1 MAGLHNQLWTMY
13 WCCLSGCY
21 PFNLYR
27 LSQLWI
33 TLTKI
38 LSQLAYCHLVKLQK
52 GSVPFITVLFRFST
66 SNLPVS
72 SLCILYSSY
81 LGRKRLN
88 RKDEIYLEGT
98 DSLVWPSYSYWT
110 LSYLLSNS
118 GARKLLAQKPLQNL
132 LPVDEYLPVMFDQ
145 HPE

>member
-1 MAGLHNQLWTMY
+1 
-13 WCCLSGCY
+13 
-21 PFNLYR
+21 
-27 LSQLWI
+27 
-33 TLTKI
+33 
-38 LSQLAYCHLVKLQK
+38 
-52 GSVPFITVLFRFST
+52 
-66 SNLPVS
+66 
-72 SLCILYSSY
+72 
-81 LGRKRLN
+81 LN